1 MEARKITVIPTREQR
16 SYVVTTGAENLKEL
30 KEALDDAGISY
41 EGMSFIEGLT
51 KTELKSDESILPKD
65 VEYKGRNTN
74 ELAIML
80 TNTEKKIS
88 SGFDR
93 KELYRLISEK
103 GLKDEIKKVCGRNY
117 THVPTEE
124 LAKFMQAQSIPA
136 KDPEEEV
143 AEKPAEKNVSSLE
156 ARVEQLEITLSKL
169 TRTLNQDGFLD
180 DDEMD
185 EICGNDVE
193 EEPKKEKGVYSSEEL
208 DEIMRGLR

>member
-74 ELAIML
+74 ELVIML

-136 KDPEEEV
+136 KDPE
-143 AEKPAEKNVSSLE
+143 KNVSSLE
-156 ARVEQLEITLSKL
+156 ARVEQLEITLSEL
-169 TRTLNQDGFLD
+169 TRNLNQNDFLD

-208 DEIMRGLR
+208 DEILRGLR

>member
-74 ELAIML
+74 ELVIML

-136 KDPEEEV
+136 
-143 AEKPAEKNVSSLE
+143 EKNVSSLE

-169 TRTLNQDGFLD
+169 IRNLNQNDFLD

-208 DEIMRGLR
+208 DEILSGLR

>member
-74 ELAIML
+74 ELVIML

-124 LAKFMQAQSIPA
+124 LAKFMQAQS
-136 KDPEEEV
+136 EEEV
-143 AEKPAEKNVSSLE
+143 GEKPEKNVSSLE
-156 ARVEQLEITLSKL
+156 ARVKQLEITLSKL
-169 TRTLNQDGFLD
+169 IRNLNQNDFLD

-208 DEIMRGLR
+208 DEILGGLR

>member
-74 ELAIML
+74 ELVIML

-93 KELYRLISEK
+93 KELYRLIGEK

-136 KDPEEEV
+136 KDPE
-143 AEKPAEKNVSSLE
+143 KNVSSLE

-169 TRTLNQDGFLD
+169 IRNLNQNDFLD

-208 DEIMRGLR
+208 DEILGGLR

>member
-30 KEALDDAGISY
+30 KEVLDDAGISY

-74 ELAIML
+74 ELVIML

-103 GLKDEIKKVCGRNY
+103 SLKDEIKKVCGRNY

-136 KDPEEEV
+136 KDPEEGV
-143 AEKPAEKNVSSLE
+143 AEKNVSSLE

-185 EICGNDVE
+185 EICDNDVE

-208 DEIMRGLR
+208 DEITRGLR

>member
-74 ELAIML
+74 ELVIML

-124 LAKFMQAQSIPA
+124 LAKFMQAQS
-136 KDPEEEV
+136 EEEV
-143 AEKPAEKNVSSLE
+143 GEKPEKNVSSLE

-169 TRTLNQDGFLD
+169 IRNLNQNDFLD

-208 DEIMRGLR
+208 DEILGGLR

>member
-74 ELAIML
+74 ELVIML

-93 KELYRLISEK
+93 KEFYRLISEK

-124 LAKFMQAQSIPA
+124 LAKFMESQRTTKDQPSEKCIPT
-136 KDPEEEV
+136 
-143 AEKPAEKNVSSLE
+143 LE

-169 TRTLNQDGFLD
+169 IRILHQNDFLD

-208 DEIMRGLR
+208 DEILGGLR

>member
-74 ELAIML
+74 ELVIML

-103 GLKDEIKKVCGRNY
+103 GLKDEIKEVCGRNY

-136 KDPEEEV
+136 KDPE
-143 AEKPAEKNVSSLE
+143 KNVSSLE

-169 TRTLNQDGFLD
+169 IRNLNQNDFLD

-208 DEIMRGLR
+208 EEILGGLR

>member
-41 EGMSFIEGLT
+41 AGMSFIEGLT

-74 ELAIML
+74 ELVIML

-136 KDPEEEV
+136 KDPE
-143 AEKPAEKNVSSLE
+143 KNVSSLE

-169 TRTLNQDGFLD
+169 IRNLNQNDFLD

-208 DEIMRGLR
+208 DEILGGLR

>member
-74 ELAIML
+74 ELVIML

-124 LAKFMQAQSIPA
+124 LAKFMQAQS
-136 KDPEEEV
+136 EEEV
-143 AEKPAEKNVSSLE
+143 GEKPAEKNVSSLE

-169 TRTLNQDGFLD
+169 IRNLNQNDFLD

-208 DEIMRGLR
+208 DEILGGLR